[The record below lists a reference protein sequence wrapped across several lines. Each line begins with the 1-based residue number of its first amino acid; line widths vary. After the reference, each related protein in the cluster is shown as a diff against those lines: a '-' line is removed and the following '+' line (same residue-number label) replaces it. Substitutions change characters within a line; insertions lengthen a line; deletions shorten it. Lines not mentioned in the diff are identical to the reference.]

1 MADAGPVTVLEDF
14 RSLPERGLVS
24 GRGVVRSV
32 TYVPVAEPPR
42 VSAVV
47 AEDADRPGLGP
58 ALSLVWLGRRRVSGL
73 GAGSRLRFAGMLA
86 HYNGVPTIYNPRYE
100 ILAQED

>member
-1 MADAGPVTVLEDF
+1 MADAGPARVLEDF
-14 RSLPERGLVS
+14 RALPDRGLVE

-32 TYVPVAEPPR
+32 TYVPVNAPPR

-47 AEDADRPGLGP
+47 AEDSDRPGLGP
-58 ALSLVWLGRRRVSGL
+58 SLTLIWLGRRRVSGL
-73 GAGSRLRFAGMLA
+73 RAGAPLRFTGMLA
-86 HYNGVPTIYNPRYE
+86 HFDGVPTIYNPRYE

>member
-1 MADAGPVTVLEDF
+1 MADAGHVTVLGDF
-14 RSLPERGLVS
+14 RSIPERGPVS

-32 TYVPVAEPPR
+32 TYVPVTEPPR

-47 AEDADRPGLGP
+47 AEDTDRPGHGP
-58 ALSLVWLGRRRVSGL
+58 ALSLIWLGRRRVSGL
-73 GAGSRLRFAGMLA
+73 GAGTRLQFAGMIA

>member
-1 MADAGPVTVLEDF
+1 MADAGQVRVLDDF
-14 RSLPERGLVS
+14 GSLPERGQVS

-32 TYVPVAEPPR
+32 TYVPVTDPPR

-47 AEDADRPGLGP
+47 AEDSDRPGLGP
-58 ALSLVWLGRRRVSGL
+58 SLSLIWLGRRRVSGL
-73 GAGSRLRFAGMLA
+73 RAGAALKFTGMLA
-86 HYNGVPTIYNPRYE
+86 RLDGVPTIYNPRYE